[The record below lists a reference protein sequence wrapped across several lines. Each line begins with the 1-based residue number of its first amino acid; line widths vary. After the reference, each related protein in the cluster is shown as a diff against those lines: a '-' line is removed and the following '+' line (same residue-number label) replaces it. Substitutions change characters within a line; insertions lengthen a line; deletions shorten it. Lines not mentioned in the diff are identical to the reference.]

1 MGGRE
6 DETTAEILTKHR
18 PRPQPPQQRN
28 HQRKRL
34 WLHLNKRQ
42 RQGFRFS
49 RQIPVGPYFCDFLC
63 REAMLVVEVDGDTH
77 DYTADHDTRRDAFL
91 RANGYRILRFQNE
104 DVRDGLES
112 VLAMIDAAL
121 LEWKAEQAHPG
132 SAS

>member
-1 MGGRE
+1 MKQQQQFPRN
-6 DETTAEILTKHR
+6 TARARSL
-18 PRPQPPQQRN
+18 RN
-28 HQRKRL
+28 SATITEKRL

-63 REAMLVVEVDGDTH
+63 REARLVVEVDGDSH
-77 DYTADHDTRRDAFL
+77 DYPVGHDTRRDAFL
-91 RANGYRILRFQNE
+91 AANGYRILRFQND

-112 VLAMIDAAL
+112 VLTMIDAAL
-121 LEWKAEQAHPG
+121 LEWQAEHAHPG